1 MSAVSVGYNGRLES
15 SEAAKFIGCS
25 YSHVIGLIK
34 QKKLKAQKNDGI
46 WMVEYDDA
54 NRYKSSFKP
63 RKLKPTKKVET
74 AIQVSAKMVDVKL
87 SIEKEKLDLLA
98 LVLSKQKKT
107 VMEYLSEK
115 LTDLHQRIDN
125 GLATIQV

>member
-1 MSAVSVGYNGRLES
+1 MSGVSIGYNNKLES